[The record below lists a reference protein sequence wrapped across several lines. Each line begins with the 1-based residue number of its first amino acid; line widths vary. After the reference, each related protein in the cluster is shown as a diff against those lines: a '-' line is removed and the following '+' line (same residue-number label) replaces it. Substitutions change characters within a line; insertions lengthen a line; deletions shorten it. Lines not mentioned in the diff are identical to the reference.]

1 MYADGYSF
9 IKAFKPIDH
18 KILTVHAC
26 DIKHISNWMH
36 QNHVKMNDGNTE
48 FITFGTGSCLKK
60 EDLPE
65 LRVGDDVVKAQTP

>member
-1 MYADGYSF
+1 
-9 IKAFKPIDH
+9 
-18 KILTVHAC
+18 
-26 DIKHISNWMH
+26 
-36 QNHVKMNDGNTE
+36 MNDGNTE